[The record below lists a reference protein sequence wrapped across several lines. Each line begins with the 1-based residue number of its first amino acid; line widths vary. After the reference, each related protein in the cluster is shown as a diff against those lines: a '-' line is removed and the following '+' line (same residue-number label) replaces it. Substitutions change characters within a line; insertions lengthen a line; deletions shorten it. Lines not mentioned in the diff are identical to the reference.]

1 MCPYL
6 IIFHFLKD
14 QVMAHNSKLTIV
26 YLDFCAFVW
35 SFDQVYII
43 SIYPIVYKYNIFQ
56 SQKTLK
62 NAIFRLKI
70 PHFPRLFSSP
80 GIPCQQIPHFL
91 VSHEHGR
98 LEIVTYEKNEPELS
112 LYFLGSSNMGE
123 YETDSKKIIPL
134 ADFEKIPWEI
144 SNRVSRRKTPF
155 GINHRTR

>member
-1 MCPYL
+1 
-6 IIFHFLKD
+6 
-14 QVMAHNSKLTIV
+14 MAHNSKLTIV

-155 GINHRTR
+155 GINRRTR